1 MPQLPKMTSFEEA
14 ELRALYKACGISS
27 DVTELA
33 IKMRRQ
39 QAAAKVQ
46 KKLPSSHPKR
56 KSGPQQRSNFS

>member
-1 MPQLPKMTSFEEA
+1 MPQLPKMTSFEEE

-33 IKMRRQ
+33 IRMRRQ
-39 QAAAKVQ
+39 QTAAKVQ
-46 KKLPSSHPKR
+46 KLPSSHPKR